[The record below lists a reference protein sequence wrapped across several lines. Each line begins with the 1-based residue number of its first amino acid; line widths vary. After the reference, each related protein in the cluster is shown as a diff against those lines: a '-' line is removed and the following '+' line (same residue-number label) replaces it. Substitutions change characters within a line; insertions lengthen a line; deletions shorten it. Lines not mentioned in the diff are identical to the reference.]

1 MAEIA
6 QMLDV
11 VRQYVDRLSRDD
23 PAFPEPVA
31 TLASEVWKRAD
42 IVKWAKATGVIS
54 SVGES
59 RGFLGHNDGARS
71 IMQPMERCADG

>member
-23 PAFPEPVA
+23 PTFPQPVA
-31 TLASEVWKRAD
+31 TLASGRIWKRAD
-42 IVKWAKATGVIS
+42 IVKWAKATGRDIS
-54 SVGES
+54 AG
-59 RGFLGHNDGARS
+59 
-71 IMQPMERCADG
+71 